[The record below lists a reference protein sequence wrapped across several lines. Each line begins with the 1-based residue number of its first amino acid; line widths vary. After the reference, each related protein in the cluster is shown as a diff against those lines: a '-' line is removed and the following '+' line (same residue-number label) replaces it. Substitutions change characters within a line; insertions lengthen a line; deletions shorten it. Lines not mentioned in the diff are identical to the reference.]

1 MCSIIDKLI
10 KEILLVVLFAP
21 VVACSDEEAV
31 VEPNMPQQ
39 ETGLRFGIKRQPGS
53 RVVNSGLSAEF
64 ADGDSIGCVIAFR
77 EKSGAFIYQ
86 CTTSW
91 LYCEQTGMLVLDHY
105 YHNEGKNCN
114 WHDPAPTIT
123 DGIIHRHPNYDRKE
137 GYVELLT
144 SDAEYCFFFFY
155 PFIDS
160 EDIEESYKDVRTD
173 GAYSIK
179 IPFCAFELE
188 LNPDW
193 DEWHKNQNRRKL
205 IVTGMPD
212 AEHTEGYKKG
222 KSEFEHPHFKW
233 TEYPCFASVAQGSS
247 AQLDNSNFMW
257 TRYIVDQNDGE
268 SPITKENDK
277 THYTVKLEFRKKM
290 AAIDLVI
297 DNSDMIKII
306 KDNPSCLYYRNIP
319 EEGNYKDNGTYENY
333 FIIGKR
339 IDLSTGVLSDYP
351 HWYRSDWGQPS
362 SVNPVEYQ
370 SMYTS
375 HVSDIYEDR
384 NNGAT
389 YNRVRPCPMGN
400 GVYRVILPPQ
410 ESFKCELH
418 FPDKNGNDRT
428 INLYQK
434 IPVLKENTLYTI
446 RLQSVNEWEII
457 INDWQKGQGMLIE
470 EDK

>member
-10 KEILLVVLFAP
+10 KAILLVVLFAP
-21 VVACSDEEAV
+21 VVACSDDEAV
-31 VEPNMPQQ
+31 VEPNVPQP
-39 ETGLRFGIKRQPGS
+39 ETGLRFGIKQQLSS
-53 RVVNSGLSAEF
+53 RVVNTGLSTEF

-77 EKSGAFIYQ
+77 EKSGSFTYQ

-91 LYCEQTGMLVLDHY
+91 LYCKQTGMLVLDHY
-105 YHNEGKNCN
+105 YHNENNSCC
-114 WHDPAPTIT
+114 WHDPKPTAT
-123 DGIIHRHPNYDRKE
+123 DGIIRRHPNYPKE
-137 GYVELLT
+137 DGYVELNT
-144 SDAEYCFFFFY
+144 SNKEYCFFFFY

-160 EDIEESYKDVRTD
+160 EDIEESYKDVRTE

-193 DEWHKNQNRRKL
+193 DTWHQSQNRRKL

-222 KSEFEHPHFKW
+222 ASGFEHPHFKW

-257 TRYIVDQNDGE
+257 TRYIIDQKDGE

-277 THYTVKLEFRKKM
+277 THYTVELEFRKKM

-297 DNSDMIKII
+297 DEPVIEAAIK
-306 KDNPSCLYYRNIP
+306 KDVSTLYYRNIP
-319 EEGNYKDNGTYENY
+319 EEGEYLYNGTYQNY

-339 IDLSTGVLSDYP
+339 IDLSTGVLTDYP
-351 HWYRSDWGQPS
+351 HYYRNYNYPAG
-362 SVNPVEYQ
+362 VNETEYQ
-370 SMYTS
+370 SMFAS
-375 HVSDIYEDR
+375 HVSDVYEDR
-384 NNGAT
+384 NNKAT

-418 FPDKNGNDRT
+418 FPDKNGNDQT
-428 INLYQK
+428 INLYPK

-446 RLQSVNEWEII
+446 RLQSVDEWEII